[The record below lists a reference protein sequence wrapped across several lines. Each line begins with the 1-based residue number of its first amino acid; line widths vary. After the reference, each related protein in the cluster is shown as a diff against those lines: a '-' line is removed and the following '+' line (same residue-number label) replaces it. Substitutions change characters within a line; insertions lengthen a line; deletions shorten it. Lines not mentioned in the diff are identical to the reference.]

1 MTSQTSPAVA
11 FAGDPSM
18 LTFAEWKSLTAEV
31 SYKMYID
38 LFMRVKRNDNF
49 SSDAIGGFNG
59 GHFETRAVT
68 KNVYGRPKEDIFS
81 ESNSASRETVWSKEP
96 VMTRSLLNHSNPL
109 VQLTRCNPE
118 TGLSNTFIKTDSV
131 IDLTDSDTETSENFD
146 VSGERA
152 EETENRETDFFG
164 CNSVLVA
171 ATNANLKAEKL
182 DKSFSGTIDEIENAQ
197 NSITAESNSIAAI
210 NSSVIDNVNDCSE
223 NGETQNQSISS
234 SITDFS
240 PNILVKK
247 IGTGSDKNCSSSI
260 SNGVRADQSS
270 EAAEIP
276 IEISNA
282 NYSLAKTRS
291 VTRKT
296 KCCAKPKQTMSIF
309 EQMRL
314 KNIGENQRFLEDIN
328 LTAESSV
335 LAPKPQKIPRVLK
348 PREPEPRRESG
359 RLKKEHLPSL
369 FNNGRRSVFSSGNLS
384 TINLSYNF
392 DEFRTRTENITSE
405 PRKIN
410 DTSSCQVEQIVE
422 KLAELKNTTFQFG
435 ADSLHKLGSKSLND
449 LDFHPGSNKILIAL
463 ATKTGELSFLDGDEF
478 SKSSVCSVF
487 LKIAICP
494 TFTFTFSLNWCML
507 ILQCC
512 SCISDGFLVMLGFYK
527 SVFCS
532 FFRKI
537 FRCSG
542 ILL

>member
-1 MTSQTSPAVA
+1 MTSQTSPSVV
-11 FAGDPSM
+11 FAGDPLM
-18 LTFAEWKSLTAEV
+18 LTFAEWKSLSAEV
-31 SYKMYID
+31 SYKMYLD

-68 KNVYGRPKEDIFS
+68 KNVFGRPKEDIFS
-81 ESNSASRETVWSKEP
+81 ESNPASRESVWSKEP
-96 VMTRSLLNHSNPL
+96 AVTRSLLNHSNPL
-109 VQLTRCNPE
+109 VELTRCNPE
-118 TGLSNTFIKTDSV
+118 TSLSNTFIKTDSV

-146 VSGERA
+146 VPGERT
-152 EETENRETDFFG
+152 EETENRESDCFG
-164 CNSVLVA
+164 SNSVLVA
-171 ATNANLKAEKL
+171 ATNANFGAEKL
-182 DKSFSGTIDEIENAQ
+182 RDKSFSGTIDEIENAQ

-210 NSSVIDNVNDCSE
+210 CSSVIDNVNDCIE

-234 SITDFS
+234 SITDSS
-240 PNILVKK
+240 PNILVEK

-276 IEISNA
+276 IEIYNA

-296 KCCAKPKQTMSIF
+296 KYCAKPKQTISIF

-335 LAPKPQKIPRVLK
+335 LAPKPQKIPRVFK

-405 PRKIN
+405 SRKIN

-449 LDFHPGSNKILIAL
+449 LDFHPGSNKILMAL

-478 SKSSVCSVF
+478 SKSSVCSNF
-487 LKIAICP
+487 EKIVRQFALHETLMFI
-494 TFTFTFSLNWCML
+494 L
-507 ILQCC
+507 ILM
-512 SCISDGFLVMLGFYK
+512 FVNFT
-527 SVFCS
+527 
-532 FFRKI
+532 
-537 FRCSG
+537 
-542 ILL
+542 ILLVYF